1 MPVLA
6 PLRLALPARRPR
18 SPAPPHTL
26 ASASL
31 HSDSNGGRQP
41 QLASPL
47 AGASPRDSR
56 RRAGVRRWVPPR
68 PLPPPPRRTSG
79 PRGALCAESSRP
91 RAGPG
96 RGLRGGGKLVGAALR
111 GLRGGRSALRASCV
125 LSSCLLFHPTGSRST
140 CGVRELVQRAGTHG
154 QPRRAAVTARAWPG
168 PQGLQ
173 VRRRPAAPTWWER
186 CKGTGGISEGNRR
199 VEFGHETVMVWRRR
213 KDGRNPIAINMKDCL
228 SNKLISCQHASSLFS
243 RFIRTRWVQP
253 AAAALPCTWEL
264 PARIEPPSRP
274 RRWPALTA
282 WDGSSTCTVI

>member
-91 RAGPG
+91 RAGAASGVGEVGGRRPERAPG
-96 RGLRGGGKLVGAALR
+96 RAERAAGVLRAVAVPPLPSGGVPQHLRSPRTGSESRNARAASQSRGHSASLARPAGPPSAEAPRSTDVVGA
-111 GLRGGRSALRASCV
+111 V
-125 LSSCLLFHPTGSRST
+125 
-140 CGVRELVQRAGTHG
+140 
-154 QPRRAAVTARAWPG
+154 
-168 PQGLQ
+168 
-173 VRRRPAAPTWWER
+173 
-186 CKGTGGISEGNRR
+186 
-199 VEFGHETVMVWRRR
+199 
-213 KDGRNPIAINMKDCL
+213 
-228 SNKLISCQHASSLFS
+228 
-243 RFIRTRWVQP
+243 
-253 AAAALPCTWEL
+253 
-264 PARIEPPSRP
+264 
-274 RRWPALTA
+274 
-282 WDGSSTCTVI
+282 